1 MFFFFRGKNIVLQD
15 LEAGIW
21 LMTVLVTGSGCGV
34 WRCGPVVDVWDAF
47 PSSYFWPFIYRGPIS
62 LLTLCRV
69 NYQENI
75 FMAKST
81 ILGGWHI
88 FGKFPTVWRW
98 FSLSENTWNI
108 FFSQNIM
115 AKSTPTNPPQTYKTR
130 RLTRLWFGANHQA
143 KPKVFH
149 EAG

>member
-1 MFFFFRGKNIVLQD
+1 MFFFSVVKTSCFKISRPGFGWWPSWLQ
-15 LEAGIW
+15 AVVG
-21 LMTVLVTGSGCGV
+21 GV
-34 WRCGPVVDVWDAF
+34 WPMWPVVDVWDAF

>member
-1 MFFFFRGKNIVLQD
+1 MICFFFFRGKKIVLQD
-15 LEAGIW
+15 LWGRD
-21 LMTVLVTGSGCGV
+21 LVDDRPGYRQGLRSV
-34 WRCGPVVDVWDAF
+34 ANVDVWDAF

-115 AKSTPTNPPQTYKTR
+115 VKSTPANPPQTYKTR